1 MTQIDAARLIIE
13 VTAGVSPGHVD
24 AQHSRR
30 YALRARQWE
39 SAGGPAEESAL
50 LAELN
55 GQAQGYAGLLM
66 LQPDRF
72 NFVNTNWLWL

>member
-1 MTQIDAARLIIE
+1 MTQPDSARLIIE
-13 VTAGVSPGHVD
+13 VTAGVNPGHVD
-24 AQHSRR
+24 AEHSRR
-30 YALRARQWE
+30 YALSARQWE
-39 SAGGPAEESAL
+39 QAGGPAEEAAL

-72 NFVNTNWLWL
+72 NFVDTKWLWL